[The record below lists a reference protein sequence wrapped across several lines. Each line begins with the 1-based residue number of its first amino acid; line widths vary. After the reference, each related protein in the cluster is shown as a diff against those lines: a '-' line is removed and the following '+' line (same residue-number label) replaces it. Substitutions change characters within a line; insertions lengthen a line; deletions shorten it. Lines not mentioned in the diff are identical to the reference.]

1 MLNVILHLNSLKNV
15 VSLYREIIELIVLIW
30 AYIIKGYDSYSK
42 FLVNIFFFTFQCLDC
57 IPMKKY
63 NVLKLFSLMI
73 PLLPLISET
82 LVLDHVSP
90 W

>member
-1 MLNVILHLNSLKNV
+1 MLNVILPLNSLKNV
-15 VSLYREIIELIVLIW
+15 VSLYKEIIELIVFIW
-30 AYIIKGYDSYSK
+30 EHIIKGYDSYSK
-42 FLVNIFFFTFQCLDC
+42 FLVNIFFYISMSWF

-82 LVLDHVSP
+82 LVLDHVSL